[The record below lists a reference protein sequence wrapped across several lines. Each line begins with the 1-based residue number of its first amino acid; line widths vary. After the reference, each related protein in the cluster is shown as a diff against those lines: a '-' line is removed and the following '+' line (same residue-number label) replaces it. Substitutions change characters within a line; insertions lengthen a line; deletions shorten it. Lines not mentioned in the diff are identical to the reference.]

1 METYKMEMGRNG
13 LLGYLLF
20 FHVILIIFHTIDGS
34 VASRGDTLFLGD
46 SLTGKQTIISM
57 NGMFELG
64 FFSTNG
70 SNNWYIGIWYAEVPE
85 KTKVWV
91 ANRETPARDRPGIL
105 KLSREGHLGLFDAK
119 GGSVWSVNVSKKAS
133 KAVILDSG
141 NFLMVADENISDPL
155 WESFD
160 HPVDT
165 WLPGMRFGGQQKLV
179 SWKNS
184 LDPAPGLFSFHMDPS
199 GVKQFVLTWN
209 NSVQYWRSGTWNGEI
224 FREIPEMGNKGFYN
238 ISVER
243 VGSFLYMTYSPI
255 HPIFKVSRFVL
266 VNSGAIQEYN
276 LIEGSKWNM
285 FWSKPRDQCAVYGL
299 CGVYG
304 TCDSNNLTF
313 CTCAEGF
320 KPKDDLSWRSRE
332 WWSSGCFRQ
341 SPLSCDAENESTD
354 QFFESNVM
362 LPDDN
367 YSFSL
372 PAPTK
377 KDCEKACLRNC
388 SCTAFTFN
396 PPSWACKIWSGDLL
410 NMYSFPSQSNTNV
423 SIRVAASALLKFHR
437 QSSSEGKTTRI
448 VGAMLGTIGAL
459 AVVLGIFSIVMW
471 RKHRLRS
478 TERYGDSSNS
488 FLRMFSYKEL
498 KIATRN
504 FSSKL
509 GSGGFGS
516 VFKGT
521 LTDGT
526 LVAVK
531 KMEGSSQDEKQ
542 FRAEISSLGNVQHVN
557 LVRLRGFCAEGS
569 RRLLIYD
576 FMPNGSLDS
585 LLFTSD
591 SKTERKVLDWKTRFE
606 IVLGTARGLL
616 YLHEECRDC
625 IIHSDV
631 KPGNILLD
639 SNLSPKIAD
648 FGLAKL
654 VGRGFSHVLI
664 TTRGTRG
671 YLAPEWISG
680 LPITPKVDV
689 YSFGM
694 TLFEI
699 ISGRRNL
706 ELNVQDSSK
715 YYFPVW
721 AATQINQGKTINIVE
736 EGVAEEADIEEV
748 RRASIVGLLC
758 IEEDEYMRPNM
769 GQVVRMLEG
778 KLEPRTLQIQKSLP
792 EEEQAEQSQ
801 TSTDSGGN
809 GIS

>member
-1 METYKMEMGRNG
+1 MEMGRNG

-34 VASRGDTLFLGD
+34 VVRGGNTLFLGD
-46 SLTGKQTIISM
+46 SLTGNQTIISM

-64 FFSTNG
+64 FFNTNG
-70 SNNWYIGIWYAEVPE
+70 SNNWYIGIWYAKVPE
-85 KTKVWV
+85 TKVWV

-105 KLSREGHLGLFDAK
+105 NLSREGHLGLFDAK
-119 GGSVWSVNVSKKAS
+119 GGSVWSVNVSKNAS

-141 NFLMVADENISDPL
+141 NFLMVADENISDSL

-224 FREIPEMGNKGFYN
+224 FQEIPEMGNKGFYN

-266 VNSGAIQEYN
+266 VTLGAIQEYN

-285 FWSKPRDQCAVYGL
+285 FWSEPRDQCAVYGL

-304 TCDSNNLTF
+304 TCNSNHLTF
-313 CTCAEGF
+313 CSCAEGF

-332 WWSSGCFRQ
+332 WWSSGCVRQ
-341 SPLSCDAENESTD
+341 SPLSCDTENESTD
-354 QFFESNVM
+354 QFFESKVM

-377 KDCEKACLRNC
+377 KDCQKACLRNC

-410 NMYSFPSQSNTNV
+410 NMYSFASQSNTNV

-437 QSSSEGKTTRI
+437 PSSSEGKTTRI
-448 VGAMLGTIGAL
+448 VGATLGTIGAL
-459 AVVLGIFSIVMW
+459 GVVLGIFSIVMW

-504 FSSKL
+504 FSSQL

-531 KMEGSSQDEKQ
+531 NMEGSSQDEKQ
-542 FRAEISSLGNVQHVN
+542 FRAEISSLGNIQHVN

-606 IVLGTARGLL
+606 IVLGTARG
-616 YLHEECRDC
+616 
-625 IIHSDV
+625 
-631 KPGNILLD
+631 
-639 SNLSPKIAD
+639 
-648 FGLAKL
+648 
-654 VGRGFSHVLI
+654 
-664 TTRGTRG
+664 
-671 YLAPEWISG
+671 
-680 LPITPKVDV
+680 
-689 YSFGM
+689 FGM

-706 ELNVQDSSK
+706 ELNVQDSK
-715 YYFPVW
+715 
-721 AATQINQGKTINIVE
+721 E
-736 EGVAEEADIEEV
+736 EDIEEV

-769 GQVVRMLEG
+769 EQVVRMLEG